1 MNRSEIPCVV
11 NEGSTGGLLSPQR
24 VYSASGER
32 RFVDI
37 HLAMPLDLWSRRNRG
52 LVIRVCARAKV
63 QVPRKYVCVYVYVCM
78 YACMYPV

>member
-1 MNRSEIPCVV
+1 MARLRRRAQQAAVEPA
-11 NEGSTGGLLSPQR
+11 E
-24 VYSASGER
+24 YSASGER

-37 HLAMPLDLWSRRNRG
+37 HIAMPLDLWSRRNRG

-63 QVPRKYVCVYVYVCM
+63 KVPRKYVCVYVYVCM